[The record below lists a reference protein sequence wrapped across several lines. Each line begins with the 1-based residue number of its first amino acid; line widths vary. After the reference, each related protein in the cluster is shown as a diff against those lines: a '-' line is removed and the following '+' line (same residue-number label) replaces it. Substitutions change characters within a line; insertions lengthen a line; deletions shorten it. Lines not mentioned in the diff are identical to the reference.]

1 MNTEPDVELID
12 PERDRLGDLVDDAM
26 RKAAAGTSFDTR
38 SSLEKVL
45 SANRDRTNLNIMLLA
60 SLVVMIGLLT
70 IIIPL
75 LFR

>member
-1 MNTEPDVELID
+1 MSTQPEVELVD

-38 SSLEKVL
+38 SPLEKVL
-45 SANRDRTNLNIMLLA
+45 TANRDRTNLHIRLLGA
-60 SLVVMIGLLT
+60 LVVMIGLLT